1 MASSAGIVD
10 VVDFVRFIKFK
21 LLLQDKFQWWGCG
34 GATITLCD
42 SCMYSYFYQTDAQFE
57 RCLDQLFSVQLSSVE
72 AQVLLSKYGS
82 NPQQRGMVCYR
93 DFCAAIDAS

>member
-1 MASSAGIVD
+1 M
-10 VVDFVRFIKFK
+10 
-21 LLLQDKFQWWGCG
+21 LLILSGLLSLNYYYKISFSCGRCG

-57 RCLDQLFSVQLSSVE
+57 RCLDQLFSVQLSPVE
-72 AQVLLSKYGS
+72 AQILLSKYGS